1 VLNQKKIRSIFFIM
15 LLMISSF
22 SFKPET
28 ESANLG
34 LNTYKM
40 AGNAQ
45 GTTYHITYYAE
56 NEIFSKA
63 QADSIFNS
71 LDSSLSIYKLYTLI
85 SKFNNEKRGVILD
98 FHLKN
103 VVQKALQVSEDSK
116 GIFDITVMPLVN
128 IWGFGPDGNIS
139 VQPTRRT
146 IDSILGFVG
155 YKKLKLEG
163 DSLIKLHSKTTIDVN
178 GIAQGYSVDVI
189 ADYFDLLEITN
200 YLVEVGGEIRV
211 KGRKQPGNE
220 VMKIGIEAPSEN
232 KFRDAVI
239 LKAIGL
245 KEGAVTTS
253 GKYRKFYESG
263 NIKRS
268 HLIDPRT
275 GFPLK
280 NEMVSVTVYAQ
291 DAITA
296 DAYDN
301 VLMGMSVKQA
311 LCFLAKH
318 KNLEAYFIYTRS
330 DGTIADTASKG
341 FASMFLD

>member
-1 VLNQKKIRSIFFIM
+1 MWNHKELRSFFLIA
-15 LLMISSF
+15 LIIISGYSF
-22 SFKPET
+22 IPET
-28 ESANLG
+28 ESADLG
-34 LNTYKM
+34 LNTYKI

-56 NEIFSKA
+56 NEIFNKF

-71 LDSSLSIYKLYTLI
+71 LDSSLSIYKPYSLI
-85 SKFNNEKRGVILD
+85 SKFNNEKRGVITD

-103 VVQKALQVSEDSK
+103 VVKKALQVSEDSK

-139 VQPTRRT
+139 VQPTQRA

-155 YKKLKLEG
+155 YKKLILTG
-163 DSLIKLHSKTTIDVN
+163 DSLIKLHPKTTIDVN

-189 ADYFDLLEITN
+189 ADYFDGLGIAN

-232 KFRDAVI
+232 KFSDAII

-275 GFPLK
+275 GFPLQ

-311 LCFLAKH
+311 LCFLKRH

-330 DGTIADTASKG
+330 DGAIADTASKG
-341 FASMFLD
+341 FVSMFIE